1 MVKQLNTLSNMSLLS
16 RFVGMIT
23 DSRSFLSYP
32 RHEYFRRI
40 LCDLFGEEI
49 ENGELPGDINWTGK
63 VIQDICYY
71 NAEKYFNWKEKLQPA
86 IAKNATV

>member
-1 MVKQLNTLSNMSLLS
+1 MGLIS

-40 LCDLFGEEI
+40 LCSLFGQEI
-49 ENGELPGDINWTGK
+49 EKGELPNDLGWTGK
-63 VIQDICYY
+63 IIKDICYF
-71 NAEKYFNWKEKLQPA
+71 NANQFFNLNEK
-86 IAKNATV
+86 